1 MTFDEVDLKNELSD
15 FISYIDGEL
24 EEPLITKV
32 QSILNSLKQE
42 YAPTVE
48 MTKRHKYNLIY
59 MKNEG
64 YSFFETIADIDSGV
78 LIREFDSYWNP
89 LTVDELM
96 KAWLHQE
103 TIKVVDEEK

>member
-1 MTFDEVDLKNELSD
+1 MCNSEENDKFFYT
-15 FISYIDGEL
+15 IL
-24 EEPLITKV
+24 EGLRK
-32 QSILNSLKQE
+32 E

-48 MTKRHKYNLIY
+48 MTKRHKDNLIY

-96 KAWLHQE
+96 QAWLHPD
-103 TIKVVDEEK
+103 TIKVVGED

>member
-1 MTFDEVDLKNELSD
+1 MTFDEAIEHFKNNTDISGIAVFLDDVEDTLKEMRD
-15 FISYIDGEL
+15 
-24 EEPLITKV
+24 
-32 QSILNSLKQE
+32 E

-48 MTKRHKYNLIY
+48 MTKRHRDNLID

-96 KAWLHQE
+96 QAWLHPD
-103 TIKVVDEEK
+103 TIKVVGED